1 MTGRRHLGA
10 LLLASTLTGCA
21 AVQVKDLDQTKA
33 GLAKSAG
40 CKIEPF
46 IKKWPEQKYE
56 VFGTLEFK
64 RKVKATYQGASEQ
77 DSRTVVLKELSDRAC
92 ELGADAIHIDD
103 PDYDDI
109 GQSRSVFAGERV
121 IDAELIVLKN
131 E

>member
-1 MTGRRHLGA
+1 MNSRHLAA
-10 LLLASTLTGCA
+10 LLFAITASGCA
-21 AVQVKDLDQTKA
+21 AVQVKDLDQSKA
-33 GLAKSAG
+33 GLAKPAG
-40 CKIEPF
+40 CTIEPF

-92 ELGADAIHIDD
+92 ELGADALHIDD

-109 GQSRSVFAGERV
+109 GQSRSIFAGERV
-121 IDAELIVLKN
+121 ITAELIVYRK